1 MYFISEGK
9 YSIKTERKFEG
20 RKKLNLCKYSKKNEI
35 DDIDGWFY
43 RIYTAAYLNILQ
55 LHIFLSYCNSVPFQ
69 ALFKRLKSILIVDIQ
84 HKSFIPI
91 NWKKK

>member
-9 YSIKTERKFEG
+9 YNIKTER
-20 RKKLNLCKYSKKNEI
+20 NLCKYSKKLA

-43 RIYTAAYLNILQ
+43 SIYTAAYLNILH